1 MISARCFYYSNK
13 KLITQQN
20 NCLVVSDIMLNKFK
34 LNMHF
39 FSSILCLYQC
49 VINWTYIIFKLNYNK
64 HKFTFM

>member
-20 NCLVVSDIMLNKFK
+20 NCLVVSDIMLNK

-39 FSSILCLYQC
+39 FFNILFISVC
-49 VINWTYIIFKLNYNK
+49 NKLDIHN
-64 HKFTFM
+64 F

>member
-20 NCLVVSDIMLNKFK
+20 NCLVVSDIMLNK
-34 LNMHF
+34 LDMHF
-39 FSSILCLYQC
+39 FFSIFRLYQC

>member
-20 NCLVVSDIMLNKFK
+20 NCLVVSDIMLNRLK

-39 FSSILCLYQC
+39 FLQYF
-49 VINWTYIIFKLNYNK
+49 VYISV
-64 HKFTFM
+64 

>member
-39 FSSILCLYQC
+39 FLQYF
-49 VINWTYIIFKLNYNK
+49 VYISVL
-64 HKFTFM
+64 